1 MEKLTY
7 ARYGE
12 ELGGA
17 VTVEHRKSQPFYFA
31 KLEGQPPH
39 LVEQPLLPRLAGTPQ
54 PPRKARPPPPSPT
67 GPPRS
72 RP

>member
-12 ELGGA
+12 ELGRA
-17 VTVEHRKSQPFYFA
+17 VTIEHRKSQPFYFA
-31 KLEGQPPH
+31 KLEEQPPP

-54 PPRKARPPPPSPT
+54 PP
-67 GPPRS
+67 
-72 RP
+72 